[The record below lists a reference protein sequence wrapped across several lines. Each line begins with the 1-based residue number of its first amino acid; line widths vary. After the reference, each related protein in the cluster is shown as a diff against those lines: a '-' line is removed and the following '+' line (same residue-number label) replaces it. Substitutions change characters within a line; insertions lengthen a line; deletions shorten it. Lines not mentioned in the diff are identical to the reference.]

1 MAQIRSLHM
10 LDLTRGR
17 FMVGL
22 DETVFVFG
30 MVLLILLLG
39 WAVQFFLLMRLYRP
53 CNMIYLFKWPEY

>member
-39 WAVQFFLLMRLYRP
+39 WAVQFF
-53 CNMIYLFKWPEY
+53 YL